1 MSTISMSCSI
11 HVFHFTT
18 NTMRKV
24 VRRND
29 SSAEHVREIVAPSN
43 PKLLSSSLINK
54 MINELAEYQ
63 IQSNEC

>member
-1 MSTISMSCSI
+1 
-11 HVFHFTT
+11 
-18 NTMRKV
+18 MRKV

-29 SSAEHVREIVAPSN
+29 SSAEHVREIVAPLN